1 MTIFVWLYFYDVNM
15 KKYDIELENMMRSH
29 YNSLGERHKRYYAGL
44 EALKLGF
51 GGKKYIC
58 NLFSM
63 DKNTLRK
70 GILELKSEKDIN
82 QELGSRQRKIGGGRK
97 SIFFYK

>member
-1 MTIFVWLYFYDVNM
+1 ME
-15 KKYDIELENMMRSH
+15 KYDIALEDMMRSH
-29 YNSLGERHKRYYAGL
+29 YNSLGERHKRCYAGL

-58 NLFSM
+58 NLFGM

-70 GILELKSEKDIN
+70 GILELKLEKDIN
-82 QELGSRQRKIGGGRK
+82 QSLGSRQRKVGGGRK
-97 SIFFYK
+97 PLFFYK